1 MEYKD
6 AKYVCASIPSV
17 GGIATQGTPF
27 QSVDPTI
34 YKEQFARRKQLK
46 PDIATLVYFHCFLD
60 VSPDGPTRFA
70 DARTLK
76 PDGSQADY
84 GKDAYKLYFPRD
96 DNSYGPAIAKNVDAI
111 LDGIGADGVY
121 WDETVQRFLS
131 TMASRGRLSRDIDPT
146 TCRSSGAMSV
156 PLITEDWRVKMAQ
169 YFQSRGR

>member
-121 WDETVQRFLS
+121 WDEHEYSAFLYHYGEPWDASPATS
-131 TMASRGRLSRDIDPT
+131 TRPHVGRPEQVR
-146 TCRSSGAMSV
+146 CR
-156 PLITEDWRVKMAQ
+156 
-169 YFQSRGR
+169 